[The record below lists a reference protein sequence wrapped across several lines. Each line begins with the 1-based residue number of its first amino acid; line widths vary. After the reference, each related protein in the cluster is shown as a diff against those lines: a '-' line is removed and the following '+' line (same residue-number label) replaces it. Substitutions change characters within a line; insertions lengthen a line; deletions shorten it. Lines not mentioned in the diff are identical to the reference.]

1 MKEDSCW
8 GKNNQ
13 DNQRRQN
20 NCFRAMSI
28 NAEFAEGKERPAFKK
43 FHAKAIDQKQ
53 KNPKS
58 QNRKKTKIRRGA
70 PKMIEYSFI
79 EISKS
84 APFHPQGLC
93 SLLNR
98 CCCGALR
105 NKQQDNND
113 NKINCDKDKN
123 ISDNDN
129 YDKDKKNLSDD
140 NKNDNNSH
148 VTGALRYF
156 HYVWPFI
163 HSSMLAS

>member
-1 MKEDSCW
+1 MQ
-8 GKNNQ
+8 NL
-13 DNQRRQN
+13 QRAKKGFQKIP
-20 NCFRAMSI
+20 CKSH
-28 NAEFAEGKERPAFKK
+28 RPKTKK
-43 FHAKAIDQKQ
+43 SEITKYKKKQ
-53 KNPKS
+53 KN
-58 QNRKKTKIRRGA
+58 KKGR
-70 PKMIEYSFI
+70 
-79 EISKS
+79 SKNDRIQFYRNFKKRTFS
-84 APFHPQGLC
+84 PSGLVQPPQQV
-93 SLLNR
+93 LLWSSEEQ
-98 CCCGALR
+98 
-105 NKQQDNND
+105 QQDNND

>member
-1 MKEDSCW
+1 
-8 GKNNQ
+8 
-13 DNQRRQN
+13 
-20 NCFRAMSI
+20 
-28 NAEFAEGKERPAFKK
+28 
-43 FHAKAIDQKQ
+43 
-53 KNPKS
+53 
-58 QNRKKTKIRRGA
+58 
-70 PKMIEYSFI
+70 MIEYSFI

-98 CCCGALR
+98 CCCGALK

>member
-1 MKEDSCW
+1 MQ
-8 GKNNQ
+8 NL
-13 DNQRRQN
+13 QRAKKGFQKIP
-20 NCFRAMSI
+20 CKSH
-28 NAEFAEGKERPAFKK
+28 RP
-43 FHAKAIDQKQ
+43 
-53 KNPKS
+53 
-58 QNRKKTKIRRGA
+58 KTKKSEITKYKNKDKGVA

-140 NKNDNNSH
+140 DKNYNNSR

>member
-43 FHAKAIDQKQ
+43 FHAKAIDQNQ

-79 EISKS
+79 EI
-84 APFHPQGLC
+84 
-93 SLLNR
+93 
-98 CCCGALR
+98 
-105 NKQQDNND
+105 
-113 NKINCDKDKN
+113 
-123 ISDNDN
+123 
-129 YDKDKKNLSDD
+129 
-140 NKNDNNSH
+140 
-148 VTGALRYF
+148 
-156 HYVWPFI
+156 
-163 HSSMLAS
+163 